1 MLKKMISS
9 QSEKEKM
16 LAGELYDACDEQLVV
31 ERKRARR
38 LCREYNTTTEEEPL
52 QRMEILRQLLGT
64 CPAVTFIEPS
74 FRCDYGYN
82 IHVGENFTANFDLII
97 LDVCEVRIG
106 RGCLIGPR
114 VGIYTATH
122 PLDRETRASG
132 AELGKPV
139 TIGNDVWIGG
149 NAVINPGVEIGD
161 NVVVASGSVVTKS
174 FGSNLVIGGI
184 PAKVI
189 KTLEL

>member
-1 MLKKMISS
+1 MGDRTEKQKMF
-9 QSEKEKM
+9 
-16 LAGELYDACDEQLVV
+16 AGDLYDAGEEQLVI

-38 LCREYNTTTEEEPL
+38 LCREYNATTEEEAG
-52 QRMEILRQLLGT
+52 RRAEILTQLLGT
-64 CPAVTFIEPS
+64 CPANTFIEPN

-82 IHVGENFTANFDLII
+82 IHVGEHFTANFDLII

-114 VGIYTATH
+114 VGIYTASH

-139 TIGNDVWIGG
+139 TIGDDVWIGG

-161 NVVVASGSVVTKS
+161 NVIIASGAVVTKS
-174 FGSNLVIGGI
+174 FGSNLLIGGV
-184 PAKVI
+184 PARVI
-189 KTLEL
+189 RTLES